1 MGMISIIINKL
12 DNVIYFF
19 FFGVFLVHVSFIAF
33 NFKNPENPSIKVY
46 KKYLE
51 ELGYYP
57 ISMKLCAKQ
66 VENVHVFR
74 KFGYSHDYNFFMGES
89 VYNES
94 IKGWN
99 GHTKNE
105 TTLTSLNGEHGYN
118 ILQSQAQEN

>member
-1 MGMISIIINKL
+1 MIGIIINKL
-12 DNVIYFF
+12 NILINLF

-33 NFKNPENPSIKVY
+33 NLKNPANPSIKVY
-46 KKYLE
+46 KKNLE

-66 VENVHVFR
+66 NTSVENVFR
-74 KFGYSHDYNFFMGES
+74 KFGYSHDYKFFIGES
-89 VYNES
+89 LYNES

-105 TTLTSLNGEHGYN
+105 STLTSLNGEYG
-118 ILQSQAQEN
+118 

>member
-1 MGMISIIINKL
+1 MISIIINKL